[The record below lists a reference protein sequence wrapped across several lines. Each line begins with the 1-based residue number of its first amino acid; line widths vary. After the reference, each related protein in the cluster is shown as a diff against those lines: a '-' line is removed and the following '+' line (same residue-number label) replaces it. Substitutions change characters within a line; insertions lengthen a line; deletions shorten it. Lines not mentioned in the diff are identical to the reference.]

1 MVFGIYFDIGL
12 LIFDNIILWDVIV
25 LVWLI

>member
-25 LVWLI
+25 LVWLM